1 MIAIFGAIV
10 LGNAPVGACELGER
24 RSWPE
29 ADADQEQDDITS
41 G

>member
-1 MIAIFGAIV
+1 MRK
-10 LGNAPVGACELGER
+10 VGAREFGER

-29 ADADQEQDDITS
+29 ADADQEQDDFTS